1 MHEGCVGESLQARL
15 VLARVE
21 RSPRTGA
28 CVKDVRVGAI
38 GQDRPT

>member
-21 RSPRTGA
+21 KEPAHRRVRKGCRGWRHQPR
-28 CVKDVRVGAI
+28 
-38 GQDRPT
+38 